1 MINEI
6 KHLFPAADPLVDFE
20 LRDNSDGNGPFIARW
35 DSVKLG
41 AKPTKEALAAVTV
54 EALAAAT
61 ARKDSDKAKAELA
74 SIDLA
79 SIPLI
84 RTYIASKADAPQAL
98 KDLEAAADLKKV
110 KIK

>member
-1 MINEI
+1 MYKQT
-6 KHLFPAADPLVDFE
+6 KHKAIIRLAD
-20 LRDNSDGNGPFIARW
+20 N
-35 DSVKLG
+35 
-41 AKPTKEALAAVTV
+41 
-54 EALAAAT
+54 
-61 ARKDSDKAKAELA
+61 A
-74 SIDLA
+74 SIPSDPANRDYAEYLAWVAAGNTPQPAQTQTEIDAEKIMEESAKVKIELSALDLA